1 MEERTIMKIFVIFLA
16 LLLIIPLA
24 HSQVQV
30 ENSTSFRMGY
40 SSEKL
45 FSSDLGMLSYVRG
58 ETIWLQVSG
67 SHMIELHDKEGSVVS
82 GYVYDGRP
90 TPIYTFEESDIVGTW
105 RLIIDNSVYELELVD
120 QLLEVEENIVE
131 FLLMNDSLIVK
142 GEIRPIFT
150 DIPLESEIIIA
161 KNRKSDF
168 TTMRTE
174 LVIERANTNI
184 GITYNIGEKET
195 TLFIQPYID
204 NVRSEGEYSEIG
216 LQNIYAWAELT
227 SEIALVKKTEG
238 SRFTTYVDEPIVETD
253 RTYFEITDVARKGI
267 NMTIPGP
274 GLTDEPWTVPLKYGR
289 SLLSVYLEFE
299 GKIFVNRIPV
309 IILEDKIIINPELI
323 IQVNSFEDKIEY
335 REIIDIEENMELEF
349 LLISKINGIDRIFY
363 DTDRP
368 ALTKINVIDRTNNEK
383 LEKYNIVFEEKI
395 ESIKINQTT
404 YIIGNQEL
412 INMRNLANAKLFIN
426 SFSIFDSILD
436 SRMNEDGII
445 EIIANVGMARIQIID
460 STGSIS
466 GNGEIVIRKLD
477 SDTGEFLIIEWN
489 GSDVRTILPEGRY
502 LARLESENIQG
513 ETEFEIFTDEKEVL
527 ILVDS
532 MYGMSTNIWIF
543 TLSTIITIEI
553 VIIYTIWKK
562 NIKGI

>member
-1 MEERTIMKIFVIFLA
+1 MKIFVIFLA
-16 LLLIIPLA
+16 LLLIIPLV
-24 HSQVQV
+24 HSQVQI
-30 ENSTSFRMGY
+30 ENSTSFRIGY

-67 SHMIELHDKEGSVVS
+67 SHMIELHNKEGIVIS
-82 GYVYDGRP
+82 GYVYDGNP
-90 TPIYTFEESDIVGTW
+90 TSIYTFEESDILGTW
-105 RLIIDNSVYELELVD
+105 RLFIDNSVYELELVD

-150 DIPLESEIIIA
+150 DIPLESEIIIS
-161 KNRKSDF
+161 KNRKSDV
-168 TTMRTE
+168 TTVQTE

-184 GITYNIGEKET
+184 GITYNVGEKET

-227 SEIALVKKTEG
+227 SEIALVKKTES

-299 GKIFVNRIPV
+299 GRIFVNRIPV

-335 REIIDIEENMELEF
+335 REIIKIEENMELEF

-363 DTDRP
+363 YTDRP

-404 YIIGNQEL
+404 YIIGDQEL

-426 SFSIFDSILD
+426 SFSTFDSILD

-445 EIIANVGMARIQIID
+445 EIIANVGIARIQVID

-477 SDTGEFLIIEWN
+477 SDTEEFLITEWN
-489 GSDVRTILPEGRY
+489 GSDVRMILPEGRY

-543 TLSTIITIEI
+543 ILSTIITIEI

>member
-1 MEERTIMKIFVIFLA
+1 MEERIIMKIFVIFLA
-16 LLLIIPLA
+16 LLLIIPLV
-24 HSQVQV
+24 HSQVQI
-30 ENSTSFRMGY
+30 ENSTSFRIGY

-67 SHMIELHDKEGSVVS
+67 SHMIELHDKEGNVVA
-82 GYVYDGRP
+82 GYVYDGHP
-90 TPIYTFEESDIVGTW
+90 TSIYTFEESDILGTW
-105 RLIIDNSVYELELVD
+105 RLFIDNSVYELELVD

-168 TTMRTE
+168 TTVQTE

-227 SEIALVKKTEG
+227 SEIALVKKTES

-289 SLLSVYLEFE
+289 ALLSVYLEFE
-299 GKIFVNRIPV
+299 GQIFVNRIPV

-335 REIIDIEENMELEF
+335 REIIKIEENMELEF

-363 DTDRP
+363 YTDRP

-404 YIIGNQEL
+404 YIIGDQEL

-426 SFSIFDSILD
+426 SFSTFDSILD

-445 EIIANVGMARIQIID
+445 EIIANVGIARIQVID

-477 SDTGEFLIIEWN
+477 SDTEEFLITEWN
-489 GSDVRTILPEGRY
+489 GSDVRMILPEGRY

-513 ETEFEIFTDEKEVL
+513 ETEFEIFTDEKEVS

>member
-1 MEERTIMKIFVIFLA
+1 MKIFVIVLA
-16 LLLIIPLA
+16 LLLIIPLV
-24 HSQVQV
+24 HSQVQI
-30 ENSTSFRMGY
+30 ENSTSFRIGY

-58 ETIWLQVSG
+58 ETIWLQISG
-67 SHMIELHDKEGSVVS
+67 SHMIELHDKEGNVVS
-82 GYVYDGRP
+82 GYVYDGHP
-90 TPIYTFEESDIVGTW
+90 TSIYTFEESDILGTW

-150 DIPLESEIIIA
+150 DIPLESEMIIA

-168 TTMRTE
+168 TTVQTE
-174 LVIERANTNI
+174 LVIERTNTNI

-227 SEIALVKKTEG
+227 SEIALVKKTES

-289 SLLSVYLEFE
+289 ALLSVYLEFE
-299 GKIFVNRIPV
+299 GQIFVNRIPV

-335 REIIDIEENMELEF
+335 RGIIEIEENMELEF

-363 DTDRP
+363 YTDRP

-404 YIIGNQEL
+404 YIIGDQEL

-426 SFSIFDSILD
+426 SFSTFDSILD

-445 EIIANVGMARIQIID
+445 EIIANVGIARIQVID

-477 SDTGEFLIIEWN
+477 SDTEEFLIIEWN
-489 GSDVRTILPEGRY
+489 GSDVRMILPEGRY

>member
-1 MEERTIMKIFVIFLA
+1 MKIFVIFLA
-16 LLLIIPLA
+16 LLLIIPLV
-24 HSQVQV
+24 HSQVQI
-30 ENSTSFRMGY
+30 ENSTSFRIGY

-67 SHMIELHDKEGSVVS
+67 SHMIELHNKEGNVVS

-90 TPIYTFEESDIVGTW
+90 TSIYTFEESDILGTW

-150 DIPLESEIIIA
+150 DIPLESEMIIA

-168 TTMRTE
+168 TTVQTE

-227 SEIALVKKTEG
+227 SEIALVKKTES

-289 SLLSVYLEFE
+289 ALLSVYLEFE
-299 GKIFVNRIPV
+299 GQIFVNRIPV

-335 REIIDIEENMELEF
+335 REIIKIEENMELEF

-363 DTDRP
+363 YTDRP

-404 YIIGNQEL
+404 YIIGDQEL

-426 SFSIFDSILD
+426 SFSTFDSILD

-445 EIIANVGMARIQIID
+445 EIIANVGIARIQVID

-477 SDTGEFLIIEWN
+477 SDTEEFLITEWN
-489 GSDVRTILPEGRY
+489 GSDVRMILPEGRY

>member
-1 MEERTIMKIFVIFLA
+1 MEERIIMKIFVIFLA
-16 LLLIIPLA
+16 LLLIIPLV
-24 HSQVQV
+24 HSQVQI
-30 ENSTSFRMGY
+30 ENSTSFRIGY

-67 SHMIELHDKEGSVVS
+67 SHMIELHNKEGIVIS
-82 GYVYDGRP
+82 GYVYDGSP
-90 TPIYTFEESDIVGTW
+90 TSIYTFEESDILGTW
-105 RLIIDNSVYELELVD
+105 RLFIDNSVYELELVD

-161 KNRKSDF
+161 KNRKSDV
-168 TTMRTE
+168 TTVQTE

-184 GITYNIGEKET
+184 GITYNVGEKET

-227 SEIALVKKTEG
+227 SEIALVKKTES

-289 SLLSVYLEFE
+289 ALLSVYLEFE
-299 GKIFVNRIPV
+299 GQIFVNRIPV

-335 REIIDIEENMELEF
+335 REIIKIEENMELEF

-363 DTDRP
+363 YTDRP

-426 SFSIFDSILD
+426 SFSAFDSILD

-445 EIIANVGMARIQIID
+445 EIIANVGIARIQVID

-477 SDTGEFLIIEWN
+477 SDTEEFLITEWN
-489 GSDVRTILPEGRY
+489 GSDVRMRLPEGRY

-543 TLSTIITIEI
+543 ILSTIITIEI

>member
-1 MEERTIMKIFVIFLA
+1 MEERIIMKIFVIFLA
-16 LLLIIPLA
+16 LLLIIPLV
-24 HSQVQV
+24 HSQVQI
-30 ENSTSFRMGY
+30 ENSTSFRTGY

-67 SHMIELHDKEGSVVS
+67 SHMIELHNKEGNVVS
-82 GYVYDGRP
+82 GYVYDGHP
-90 TPIYTFEESDIVGTW
+90 TSIYTFEESDILGTW

-150 DIPLESEIIIA
+150 DIPLESEMIIA

-168 TTMRTE
+168 TTVQTE
-174 LVIERANTNI
+174 LVIERTNTNI

-227 SEIALVKKTEG
+227 SEIALVKKTES

-289 SLLSVYLEFE
+289 ALLSVYLEFE
-299 GKIFVNRIPV
+299 GQIFVNRIPV

-335 REIIDIEENMELEF
+335 REIIKIEENMELEF

-363 DTDRP
+363 YTDRP

-404 YIIGNQEL
+404 YIIGDQEL

-426 SFSIFDSILD
+426 SFSTFDSILD

-445 EIIANVGMARIQIID
+445 EIIANVGIARIQVID

-477 SDTGEFLIIEWN
+477 SDTEEFLITEWN
-489 GSDVRTILPEGRY
+489 GSDVRMILPEGRY

>member
-1 MEERTIMKIFVIFLA
+1 MKIFVIFLA
-16 LLLIIPLA
+16 LLLIIPLV
-24 HSQVQV
+24 HSQVQI
-30 ENSTSFRMGY
+30 ENSTSFRIGY

-67 SHMIELHDKEGSVVS
+67 SHMIELHNKEGNVVS

-90 TPIYTFEESDIVGTW
+90 TSIYTFEESDILGTW

-150 DIPLESEIIIA
+150 DIPLESEMIIA

-168 TTMRTE
+168 TTVQTE

-227 SEIALVKKTEG
+227 SEIALVKKTES

-289 SLLSVYLEFE
+289 ALLSVYLEFE
-299 GKIFVNRIPV
+299 GQIFVNRIPV

-335 REIIDIEENMELEF
+335 RGIIDIEENMELEF

-363 DTDRP
+363 YTDRP

-404 YIIGNQEL
+404 YIIGDQEL

-426 SFSIFDSILD
+426 SFSTFDSILD
-436 SRMNEDGII
+436 IRMNEDGII
-445 EIIANVGMARIQIID
+445 EIIANVGIARIQVID

-477 SDTGEFLIIEWN
+477 SDTEEFLITEWN
-489 GSDVRTILPEGRY
+489 GSDVKMILPEGRY

-513 ETEFEIFTDEKEVL
+513 ETEFEIFTDEKEVS

>member
-1 MEERTIMKIFVIFLA
+1 MKIFVIFLA
-16 LLLIIPLA
+16 LLLIIPLV
-24 HSQVQV
+24 HSQVQI
-30 ENSTSFRMGY
+30 ENSTSFRIGY

-67 SHMIELHDKEGSVVS
+67 SHMIELHNKEGNVVA
-82 GYVYDGRP
+82 GYVYDGHP
-90 TPIYTFEESDIVGTW
+90 TSIYTFEESDILGTW

-150 DIPLESEIIIA
+150 DIPLESEMIIA

-168 TTMRTE
+168 TTVQTE

-227 SEIALVKKTEG
+227 SEIALVKKTES

-289 SLLSVYLEFE
+289 ALLSVYLEFE
-299 GKIFVNRIPV
+299 GQIFVNRIPV

-335 REIIDIEENMELEF
+335 REIIKIEENMELEF

-363 DTDRP
+363 YTDRP

-404 YIIGNQEL
+404 YIIGDQEL

-426 SFSIFDSILD
+426 SFSTFDSILD

-445 EIIANVGMARIQIID
+445 EIIANVGIARIQVID

-477 SDTGEFLIIEWN
+477 SDTEEFLITEWN
-489 GSDVRTILPEGRY
+489 GSDVRMILPEGRY

-513 ETEFEIFTDEKEVL
+513 ETEFEIFTDEKEVS
-527 ILVDS
+527 ILVD
-532 MYGMSTNIWIF
+532 
-543 TLSTIITIEI
+543 
-553 VIIYTIWKK
+553 
-562 NIKGI
+562 

>member
-1 MEERTIMKIFVIFLA
+1 MKIFVIFLA
-16 LLLIIPLA
+16 LLLIIPLV
-24 HSQVQV
+24 HSQVQI
-30 ENSTSFRMGY
+30 ENSTSFRIGY

-67 SHMIELHDKEGSVVS
+67 SHMIELHNKEGIVIS
-82 GYVYDGRP
+82 GYVYDGNP
-90 TPIYTFEESDIVGTW
+90 TSIYTFEESDILGTW
-105 RLIIDNSVYELELVD
+105 RLFIDNSVYELELVD

-161 KNRKSDF
+161 KNRKSDV
-168 TTMRTE
+168 TTVQTE

-204 NVRSEGEYSEIG
+204 NIRSEGEYSEIG

-227 SEIALVKKTEG
+227 SEIALVKKTES

-289 SLLSVYLEFE
+289 ALLSVYLEFE
-299 GKIFVNRIPV
+299 GQIFVNRIPV

-335 REIIDIEENMELEF
+335 REIIKIEENMELEF

-363 DTDRP
+363 YTDRP

-404 YIIGNQEL
+404 YIIGDQEL

-426 SFSIFDSILD
+426 SFSTFDSILD

-445 EIIANVGMARIQIID
+445 EIIANVGIARIQVID

-477 SDTGEFLIIEWN
+477 SDTEEFLITEWN
-489 GSDVRTILPEGRY
+489 GSDVRMILPEGRY

-543 TLSTIITIEI
+543 ILSTIITIEI

>member
-1 MEERTIMKIFVIFLA
+1 MKIFVIFLA
-16 LLLIIPLA
+16 LLLIIPLV
-24 HSQVQV
+24 HSQVQI
-30 ENSTSFRMGY
+30 ENSTSFRTGY

-67 SHMIELHDKEGSVVS
+67 SHMIELHNKEGNVVS
-82 GYVYDGRP
+82 GYVYDGHP
-90 TPIYTFEESDIVGTW
+90 TSIYTFEESDILGTW

-150 DIPLESEIIIA
+150 DIPLESEMIIA

-168 TTMRTE
+168 TTVQTE
-174 LVIERANTNI
+174 LVIERTNTNI

-227 SEIALVKKTEG
+227 SEIALVKKTES

-289 SLLSVYLEFE
+289 ALLSVYLEFE

-323 IQVNSFEDKIEY
+323 IQVNSFEDKVEY
-335 REIIDIEENMELEF
+335 RGIIDIEENMELEF

-363 DTDRP
+363 YTDRP

-404 YIIGNQEL
+404 YIIGDQEL

-426 SFSIFDSILD
+426 SFSTFDSILD

-445 EIIANVGMARIQIID
+445 EIIANVGIARIQVID

-466 GNGEIVIRKLD
+466 GNGEIVIRKVD
-477 SDTGEFLIIEWN
+477 SDTEEFLITEWN
-489 GSDVRTILPEGRY
+489 GSDVRMILPEGRY

>member
-1 MEERTIMKIFVIFLA
+1 MKIFVIVLA
-16 LLLIIPLA
+16 LLLIIPLV
-24 HSQVQV
+24 HSQVQI
-30 ENSTSFRMGY
+30 ENSTSFRTGY

-67 SHMIELHDKEGSVVS
+67 SHMIELHNKEGNVVS
-82 GYVYDGRP
+82 GYVYDGHP
-90 TPIYTFEESDIVGTW
+90 TSIYTFEESDILGTW

-150 DIPLESEIIIA
+150 DIPLESEMIIA

-168 TTMRTE
+168 TTVQTE
-174 LVIERANTNI
+174 LVIERTNTNI

-227 SEIALVKKTEG
+227 SEIALVKKTES

-289 SLLSVYLEFE
+289 ALLSVYLEFE

-335 REIIDIEENMELEF
+335 REIIKIEENMELEF

-363 DTDRP
+363 YTDRP

-404 YIIGNQEL
+404 YIIGDQEL

-426 SFSIFDSILD
+426 SFSTFDSILD

-445 EIIANVGMARIQIID
+445 EIIANVGIARIQVID

-466 GNGEIVIRKLD
+466 GNGEIVIRKVD
-477 SDTGEFLIIEWN
+477 SDTEEFLITEWN
-489 GSDVRTILPEGRY
+489 GSDVRMILPEGRY

>member
-1 MEERTIMKIFVIFLA
+1 MKIFVIVLA
-16 LLLIIPLA
+16 LLLIIPLV
-24 HSQVQV
+24 HSQVQI
-30 ENSTSFRMGY
+30 ENSTSFRIGY

-67 SHMIELHDKEGSVVS
+67 SHMIELHNKEGNVVS
-82 GYVYDGRP
+82 GYVYDGHP
-90 TPIYTFEESDIVGTW
+90 TSIYTFEESDILGTW

-150 DIPLESEIIIA
+150 DIPLESEMIIA

-168 TTMRTE
+168 TTVQTE
-174 LVIERANTNI
+174 LVIERTNTNI

-227 SEIALVKKTEG
+227 SEIALVKKTES

-289 SLLSVYLEFE
+289 ALLSVYLEFE
-299 GKIFVNRIPV
+299 GQIFVNRIPV

-335 REIIDIEENMELEF
+335 REIIKIEENMELEF

-363 DTDRP
+363 YTDRP

-404 YIIGNQEL
+404 YIIGDQEL

-426 SFSIFDSILD
+426 SFSTFDSILD

-445 EIIANVGMARIQIID
+445 EIIANVGIARIQVID

-477 SDTGEFLIIEWN
+477 SDTEEFLIIEWN
-489 GSDVRTILPEGRY
+489 GSDVRMILPEGRY

>member
-1 MEERTIMKIFVIFLA
+1 MEERIIMKIFVIFLA
-16 LLLIIPLA
+16 LLLIIPLV
-24 HSQVQV
+24 HSQVQI
-30 ENSTSFRMGY
+30 ENSTSFRTGY

-67 SHMIELHDKEGSVVS
+67 SHMIELHNKEGNVVA
-82 GYVYDGRP
+82 GYVYDGHP
-90 TPIYTFEESDIVGTW
+90 TSIYTFEESDILGTW

-150 DIPLESEIIIA
+150 DIPLESEMIIA

-168 TTMRTE
+168 TTVQTE
-174 LVIERANTNI
+174 LVIERTNTNI

-227 SEIALVKKTEG
+227 SEIALVKKTES

-289 SLLSVYLEFE
+289 ALLSVYLEFE
-299 GKIFVNRIPV
+299 GQIFVNRIPV

-335 REIIDIEENMELEF
+335 REIIKIEENMELEF

-363 DTDRP
+363 YTDRP

-404 YIIGNQEL
+404 YIIGDQEL

-426 SFSIFDSILD
+426 SFSTFDSILD

-445 EIIANVGMARIQIID
+445 EIIANVGIARIQVID

-477 SDTGEFLIIEWN
+477 SDTEEFLITEWN
-489 GSDVRTILPEGRY
+489 GSDVRMILPEGRY

>member
-1 MEERTIMKIFVIFLA
+1 MKIFVIFLA

-30 ENSTSFRMGY
+30 ENSTSFRIGY

>member
-1 MEERTIMKIFVIFLA
+1 MEERIIMKIFVIFLA

-24 HSQVQV
+24 NSQVQI

-67 SHMIELHDKEGSVVS
+67 SHMIELHDKEGSVIS
-82 GYVYDGRP
+82 GYVYDGHP
-90 TPIYTFEESDIVGTW
+90 TSIYTFEESDILGTW

-161 KNRKSDF
+161 RNRKSDF
-168 TTMRTE
+168 TTMQTE

-289 SLLSVYLEFE
+289 ALLSVYLEFE

-335 REIIDIEENMELEF
+335 RETIDIEENMELEF

-368 ALTKINVIDRTNNEK
+368 ALTKINVIDGTNNEK

-436 SRMNEDGII
+436 SRMNEDGVI
-445 EIIANVGMARIQIID
+445 EIIANVGIAKIQIID

-477 SDTGEFLIIEWN
+477 SDTGEFLITEWN
-489 GSDVRTILPEGRY
+489 GDDVRMILPEGRY

-513 ETEFEIFTDEKEVL
+513 EAEFEIFTDEKEVL

-543 TLSTIITIEI
+543 ILSTIITIEI

>member
-1 MEERTIMKIFVIFLA
+1 MKIFVIFLA
-16 LLLIIPLA
+16 LLLIIPLV
-24 HSQVQV
+24 HSQVQI
-30 ENSTSFRMGY
+30 ENSTSFRIGY

-67 SHMIELHDKEGSVVS
+67 SHMIELHNKEGIVIS
-82 GYVYDGRP
+82 GYVYDGNP
-90 TPIYTFEESDIVGTW
+90 TSIYTFEESDILGTW

-150 DIPLESEIIIA
+150 DIPLESEMIIA

-168 TTMRTE
+168 TTVQTE

-227 SEIALVKKTEG
+227 SEIALVKKTES

-289 SLLSVYLEFE
+289 ALLSVYLEFE
-299 GKIFVNRIPV
+299 GQIFVNRIPV

-335 REIIDIEENMELEF
+335 REIIKIEENMELEF

-363 DTDRP
+363 YTDRP

-383 LEKYNIVFEEKI
+383 LEKYNIVFEEKT

-404 YIIGNQEL
+404 YIIGDQEL

-426 SFSIFDSILD
+426 SFSTFDSILD

-445 EIIANVGMARIQIID
+445 EIIANVGIARIQVID

-477 SDTGEFLIIEWN
+477 SDTEEFLITEWN
-489 GSDVRTILPEGRY
+489 GSDVRMILPEGRY

-513 ETEFEIFTDEKEVL
+513 ETEFEIFTDEKEVS

>member
-1 MEERTIMKIFVIFLA
+1 MKIFVIFLA
-16 LLLIIPLA
+16 LLLIIPLV
-24 HSQVQV
+24 HSQVQI
-30 ENSTSFRMGY
+30 ENSTSFRIGY

-67 SHMIELHDKEGSVVS
+67 SHMIELHNKEGNVVA
-82 GYVYDGRP
+82 GYVYDGHP
-90 TPIYTFEESDIVGTW
+90 TSIYTFEESDILGTW

-150 DIPLESEIIIA
+150 DIPLESEMIIA

-168 TTMRTE
+168 TTVQTE

-227 SEIALVKKTEG
+227 SEIALVKKTES

-289 SLLSVYLEFE
+289 ALLSVYLEFE
-299 GKIFVNRIPV
+299 GQIFVNRIPV

-335 REIIDIEENMELEF
+335 RGIIDIEENMELEF

-363 DTDRP
+363 YTDRP

-404 YIIGNQEL
+404 YIIGDQEL

-426 SFSIFDSILD
+426 SFSTFDSILD

-445 EIIANVGMARIQIID
+445 EIIANVGIARIQVID

-477 SDTGEFLIIEWN
+477 SDTEEFLITEWN
-489 GSDVRTILPEGRY
+489 GSDVRMILPEGRY

>member
-1 MEERTIMKIFVIFLA
+1 MKIFVIFLA
-16 LLLIIPLA
+16 LLLIIPLV
-24 HSQVQV
+24 HSQVQI
-30 ENSTSFRMGY
+30 ENSTSFRIGY

-67 SHMIELHDKEGSVVS
+67 SHMIELHNKEGNVVS
-82 GYVYDGRP
+82 GYVYDGHP
-90 TPIYTFEESDIVGTW
+90 TSIYTFEESDILGTW

-150 DIPLESEIIIA
+150 DIPLESEMIIA

-168 TTMRTE
+168 TTVQTE

-227 SEIALVKKTEG
+227 SEIALVKKTES

-323 IQVNSFEDKIEY
+323 IQVNSFEDKIQY

-395 ESIKINQTT
+395 GSIKINQTT

-477 SDTGEFLIIEWN
+477 SDTEEFLITEWN
-489 GSDVRTILPEGRY
+489 GSDVKMILPEGRY

-513 ETEFEIFTDEKEVL
+513 ETEFEIFTDEKEVS

>member
-1 MEERTIMKIFVIFLA
+1 MKIFVIFLA
-16 LLLIIPLA
+16 LLLIIPLV
-24 HSQVQV
+24 HSQVQI
-30 ENSTSFRMGY
+30 ENSTSFRIGY

-67 SHMIELHDKEGSVVS
+67 SHMIELHNKEGNVVS

-90 TPIYTFEESDIVGTW
+90 TSIYTFEESDILGTW

-150 DIPLESEIIIA
+150 DIPLESEMIIA

-168 TTMRTE
+168 TTVQTE
-174 LVIERANTNI
+174 LVIERTNTNI

-227 SEIALVKKTEG
+227 SEIALVKKTES

-289 SLLSVYLEFE
+289 ALLSVYLEFE
-299 GKIFVNRIPV
+299 GQIFVNRIPV

-335 REIIDIEENMELEF
+335 RGIIDIEENMELEF

-363 DTDRP
+363 YTDRP

-404 YIIGNQEL
+404 YIIGDQEL

-426 SFSIFDSILD
+426 SFNTFDSILD

-445 EIIANVGMARIQIID
+445 EIIANVGIARIQVID

-477 SDTGEFLIIEWN
+477 SDTEEFLITEWN
-489 GSDVRTILPEGRY
+489 GSDVRMILPEGRY

-513 ETEFEIFTDEKEVL
+513 ETEFEIFTDEKEVS

>member
-1 MEERTIMKIFVIFLA
+1 MKIFVIFLA
-16 LLLIIPLA
+16 LLLIIPLV
-24 HSQVQV
+24 HSQVQI
-30 ENSTSFRMGY
+30 ENSTSFRIGY

-67 SHMIELHDKEGSVVS
+67 SHMIELHNKEGIVVS
-82 GYVYDGRP
+82 GYVYDGRQ
-90 TPIYTFEESDIVGTW
+90 TPIYTFEESDILGTW

-120 QLLEVEENIVE
+120 QSLEVEENIVE

-168 TTMRTE
+168 TTVQTE

-184 GITYNIGEKET
+184 GITYNVGEKET

-204 NVRSEGEYSEIG
+204 NIRSEGEYSEIG

-227 SEIALVKKTEG
+227 SEIALVKKTES

-289 SLLSVYLEFE
+289 ALLSVYLEFE
-299 GKIFVNRIPV
+299 GQIFVNRIPV

-335 REIIDIEENMELEF
+335 REIIKIEENMELEF

-363 DTDRP
+363 YTDRP

-404 YIIGNQEL
+404 YIIGDQEL

-426 SFSIFDSILD
+426 SFSTFDSILD

-445 EIIANVGMARIQIID
+445 EIIANVGIARIQVID

-477 SDTGEFLIIEWN
+477 SDTEEFLITEWN
-489 GSDVRTILPEGRY
+489 GSDVKIILPEGRY
-502 LARLESENIQG
+502 LAKLESENIQG
-513 ETEFEIFTDEKEVL
+513 ETEFEISMDEKEVL
-527 ILVDS
+527 IIVDS

-543 TLSTIITIEI
+543 ILSTIITIEI

>member
-1 MEERTIMKIFVIFLA
+1 MKIFVIFLA
-16 LLLIIPLA
+16 LLLIIPLV
-24 HSQVQV
+24 HSQVQI
-30 ENSTSFRMGY
+30 ENSTSFRIGY

-67 SHMIELHDKEGSVVS
+67 SHMIELHNKEGIVIS
-82 GYVYDGRP
+82 GYVYDGHQ
-90 TPIYTFEESDIVGTW
+90 TSIYTFEESDILGTW

-168 TTMRTE
+168 TTVQTE

-184 GITYNIGEKET
+184 GITYNVGEKET

-227 SEIALVKKTEG
+227 SEIALVKKTES

-289 SLLSVYLEFE
+289 ALLSVYLEFE
-299 GKIFVNRIPV
+299 GQIFVNRIPV

-335 REIIDIEENMELEF
+335 REIIKIEENMELEF

-404 YIIGNQEL
+404 YIIGDQEL

-436 SRMNEDGII
+436 SRINEDGII
-445 EIIANVGMARIQIID
+445 EIIANVGMARIQVID

-477 SDTGEFLIIEWN
+477 SDTEEFLITEWN
-489 GSDVRTILPEGRY
+489 GSDVKMILPEGRY

-513 ETEFEIFTDEKEVL
+513 ETEFEIFTDEKEVS

-543 TLSTIITIEI
+543 ILSTIITIEI

>member
-1 MEERTIMKIFVIFLA
+1 MKIFVIFLA
-16 LLLIIPLA
+16 LLLIIPLV
-24 HSQVQV
+24 HSQVQI
-30 ENSTSFRMGY
+30 ENSTSFRIGY

-67 SHMIELHDKEGSVVS
+67 SHMIELHNKEGIVIS
-82 GYVYDGRP
+82 GYVYDGNP
-90 TPIYTFEESDIVGTW
+90 TSIYTFEESDILGTW
-105 RLIIDNSVYELELVD
+105 RLFIDNSVYELELVD

-161 KNRKSDF
+161 KNRKSDV
-168 TTMRTE
+168 TTVQTE

-184 GITYNIGEKET
+184 GITYNVGEKET

-227 SEIALVKKTEG
+227 SEIALVKKTES

-289 SLLSVYLEFE
+289 ALLSVYLEFE
-299 GKIFVNRIPV
+299 GQIFVNRIPV

-335 REIIDIEENMELEF
+335 REIIKIEENMELEF

-363 DTDRP
+363 YTDRP

-404 YIIGNQEL
+404 YIIGDQEL

-426 SFSIFDSILD
+426 SFSTFDSILD

-445 EIIANVGMARIQIID
+445 EIIANVGIARIQVID

-477 SDTGEFLIIEWN
+477 SDTEEFLITEWN
-489 GSDVRTILPEGRY
+489 GSDVRMRLPEGRY

-513 ETEFEIFTDEKEVL
+513 ETEFEIFTDEKEVS

-543 TLSTIITIEI
+543 ILSTIITIEI

>member
-1 MEERTIMKIFVIFLA
+1 MKIFVIFLA
-16 LLLIIPLA
+16 LLLIIPLV
-24 HSQVQV
+24 HSQVQI
-30 ENSTSFRMGY
+30 ENSTSFRTGY

-67 SHMIELHDKEGSVVS
+67 SHMIELHNKEGNVIS
-82 GYVYDGRP
+82 GYVYDGHP
-90 TPIYTFEESDIVGTW
+90 TSIYTFEESDILGTW

-150 DIPLESEIIIA
+150 DIPLESEMIIA

-168 TTMRTE
+168 TTVQTE
-174 LVIERANTNI
+174 LVIERTNTNI

-227 SEIALVKKTEG
+227 SEIALVKKTES

-289 SLLSVYLEFE
+289 ALLSVYLEFE
-299 GKIFVNRIPV
+299 GQIFVNRIPV

-335 REIIDIEENMELEF
+335 REIIKIEENMELEF

-363 DTDRP
+363 YTDRP

-404 YIIGNQEL
+404 YIIGDQEL

-426 SFSIFDSILD
+426 SFSTFDSILD

-445 EIIANVGMARIQIID
+445 EIIANVGIARIQVID

-477 SDTGEFLIIEWN
+477 SDTEEFLITEWN
-489 GSDVRTILPEGRY
+489 GSDVRMILPEGRY

>member
-1 MEERTIMKIFVIFLA
+1 MEERIIMKIFVIFLA
-16 LLLIIPLA
+16 LLLIIPLV
-24 HSQVQV
+24 HSQVQI
-30 ENSTSFRMGY
+30 ENSTSFRIGY

-67 SHMIELHDKEGSVVS
+67 SHMIELHNKEGIVIS
-82 GYVYDGRP
+82 GYVYDGHP
-90 TPIYTFEESDIVGTW
+90 TSIYTFEESDILGTW

-161 KNRKSDF
+161 KNRKSDV
-168 TTMRTE
+168 TTMQTE

-184 GITYNIGEKET
+184 GITYNVGEKET

-227 SEIALVKKTEG
+227 SEIALVKKTES

-289 SLLSVYLEFE
+289 ALLSVYLEFE

-323 IQVNSFEDKIEY
+323 IPVNSFEDKIEY
-335 REIIDIEENMELEF
+335 REIISIEENMELEF

-436 SRMNEDGII
+436 SRINEDGII
-445 EIIANVGMARIQIID
+445 EIIANVGMARIQVID

-477 SDTGEFLIIEWN
+477 SDTEEFLITEWN
-489 GSDVRTILPEGRY
+489 GSDVKMILPEGRY

-513 ETEFEIFTDEKEVL
+513 ETEFEIFTDEKDVL

-543 TLSTIITIEI
+543 ILSTIITIEI

>member
-1 MEERTIMKIFVIFLA
+1 MKIFVIFLA

>member
-1 MEERTIMKIFVIFLA
+1 MKIFVIFLA
-16 LLLIIPLA
+16 LLLIIPLV
-24 HSQVQV
+24 HSQVQI
-30 ENSTSFRMGY
+30 ENSTSFRIGY

-67 SHMIELHDKEGSVVS
+67 SHMIELHNKEGIVIS
-82 GYVYDGRP
+82 GYVYDGNP
-90 TPIYTFEESDIVGTW
+90 TSIYTFEESDILGTW
-105 RLIIDNSVYELELVD
+105 RLFIDNSVYELELVD

-168 TTMRTE
+168 TTVQTE

-227 SEIALVKKTEG
+227 SEIALVKKTES

-289 SLLSVYLEFE
+289 ALLSVYLEFE
-299 GKIFVNRIPV
+299 GQIFVNRIPV

-335 REIIDIEENMELEF
+335 REIIKIEENMELEF

-363 DTDRP
+363 YTDRP

-404 YIIGNQEL
+404 YIIGDQEL

-426 SFSIFDSILD
+426 SFSTFDSILD

-445 EIIANVGMARIQIID
+445 EIIANVGIARIQVID

-477 SDTGEFLIIEWN
+477 SDTEEFLITEWN
-489 GSDVRTILPEGRY
+489 GSDVRMRLPEGRY

-543 TLSTIITIEI
+543 ILSTIITIEI

>member
-1 MEERTIMKIFVIFLA
+1 MKIFVIFLA
-16 LLLIIPLA
+16 LLLIIPLV
-24 HSQVQV
+24 HSQVQI
-30 ENSTSFRMGY
+30 ENSTSFRIGY

-67 SHMIELHDKEGSVVS
+67 SHMIELHNKEGIVIS
-82 GYVYDGRP
+82 GYVYDGNP
-90 TPIYTFEESDIVGTW
+90 TSIYTFEESDILGTW
-105 RLIIDNSVYELELVD
+105 RLFIDNSVYELELVD

-168 TTMRTE
+168 TTVQTE

-184 GITYNIGEKET
+184 GITYNVGEKET

-227 SEIALVKKTEG
+227 SEIALVKKTES

-289 SLLSVYLEFE
+289 ALLSVYLEFE
-299 GKIFVNRIPV
+299 GQIFVNRIPV

-335 REIIDIEENMELEF
+335 REIIKIEENMELEF

-363 DTDRP
+363 YTDRP

-404 YIIGNQEL
+404 YIIGDQEL

-426 SFSIFDSILD
+426 SFSTFDSILD

-445 EIIANVGMARIQIID
+445 EIIANVGIARIQVID

-477 SDTGEFLIIEWN
+477 SDTEEFLITEWN
-489 GSDVRTILPEGRY
+489 GSDVRMRLPEGRY

-543 TLSTIITIEI
+543 ILSTIITIEI

>member
-1 MEERTIMKIFVIFLA
+1 MKIFVIFLA
-16 LLLIIPLA
+16 LLLIIPLV
-24 HSQVQV
+24 HSQVQI
-30 ENSTSFRMGY
+30 ENSTSFRIGY

-67 SHMIELHDKEGSVVS
+67 SHMIELHNKEGNVVA
-82 GYVYDGRP
+82 GYVYDGHP
-90 TPIYTFEESDIVGTW
+90 TSIYTFEESDILGTW

-150 DIPLESEIIIA
+150 DIPLESEMIIA

-168 TTMRTE
+168 TTVQTE
-174 LVIERANTNI
+174 LVIERTNTNI

-227 SEIALVKKTEG
+227 SEIALVKKTES

-289 SLLSVYLEFE
+289 ALLSVYLEFE
-299 GKIFVNRIPV
+299 GQIFVNRIPV

-335 REIIDIEENMELEF
+335 REIIKIEENMELEF

-363 DTDRP
+363 YTDRP

-404 YIIGNQEL
+404 YIIGDQEL

-426 SFSIFDSILD
+426 SFSTFDSILD

-445 EIIANVGMARIQIID
+445 EIIANVGIARIQVID

-477 SDTGEFLIIEWN
+477 SDTEEFLITEWN
-489 GSDVRTILPEGRY
+489 GSDVKMILPEGRY

>member
-1 MEERTIMKIFVIFLA
+1 MKIFVIFLA
-16 LLLIIPLA
+16 LLLIIPLV
-24 HSQVQV
+24 HSQVQI
-30 ENSTSFRMGY
+30 ENSTSFRIGY

-67 SHMIELHDKEGSVVS
+67 SHMIELHNKEGIVIS
-82 GYVYDGRP
+82 GYVYDGSP
-90 TPIYTFEESDIVGTW
+90 TSIYTFEESDILGMW
-105 RLIIDNSVYELELVD
+105 RLFIDNSVYELELVD

-161 KNRKSDF
+161 KNRKSDV
-168 TTMRTE
+168 TTVQTE

-184 GITYNIGEKET
+184 GITYNVGEKET

-227 SEIALVKKTEG
+227 SEIALVKKTES

-289 SLLSVYLEFE
+289 ALLSVYLEFE
-299 GKIFVNRIPV
+299 GQIFVNRIPV

-335 REIIDIEENMELEF
+335 REIIKIEENMELEF

-363 DTDRP
+363 YTDRP

-404 YIIGNQEL
+404 YIIGDQEL

-426 SFSIFDSILD
+426 SFSTFDSILD

-445 EIIANVGMARIQIID
+445 EIIANVGIARIQVID

-477 SDTGEFLIIEWN
+477 SDTEEFLITEWN
-489 GSDVRTILPEGRY
+489 GSDVRMILPEGRY

-543 TLSTIITIEI
+543 ILSTIITIEI

>member
-1 MEERTIMKIFVIFLA
+1 MEERIIMKIFVIFLA
-16 LLLIIPLA
+16 LLLIIPLV
-24 HSQVQV
+24 HSQVQI
-30 ENSTSFRMGY
+30 ENSTSFRIGY

-67 SHMIELHDKEGSVVS
+67 SHMIELHNKEGIVIS
-82 GYVYDGRP
+82 GYVYDGNP
-90 TPIYTFEESDIVGTW
+90 TSIYTFEESDILGTW
-105 RLIIDNSVYELELVD
+105 RLFIDNSVYELELVD

-168 TTMRTE
+168 TTVQTE

-184 GITYNIGEKET
+184 GITYNVGEKET

-227 SEIALVKKTEG
+227 SEIALVKKTES

-289 SLLSVYLEFE
+289 ALLSVYLEFE
-299 GKIFVNRIPV
+299 GQIFVNRIPV

-335 REIIDIEENMELEF
+335 REIIKIEENMELEF

-363 DTDRP
+363 YTDRP

-404 YIIGNQEL
+404 YIIGDQEL

-426 SFSIFDSILD
+426 SFSTFDSILD

-445 EIIANVGMARIQIID
+445 EIIANVGMARIQVID

-477 SDTGEFLIIEWN
+477 SDTEEFLITEWN
-489 GSDVRTILPEGRY
+489 GSDVRMRLPEGRY

-543 TLSTIITIEI
+543 ILSTIITIEI

>member
-1 MEERTIMKIFVIFLA
+1 MKIFVIFLA
-16 LLLIIPLA
+16 LLLIIPLV
-24 HSQVQV
+24 HSQVQI
-30 ENSTSFRMGY
+30 ENSTSFRIGY

-67 SHMIELHDKEGSVVS
+67 SHMIELHNKEGNVVS
-82 GYVYDGRP
+82 GYVYDGHP
-90 TPIYTFEESDIVGTW
+90 TSIYTFEESDILGTW

-150 DIPLESEIIIA
+150 DIPLESEMIIA

-168 TTMRTE
+168 TTVQTE

-227 SEIALVKKTEG
+227 SEIALVKKTES

-323 IQVNSFEDKIEY
+323 IQVSLFEDKIEY
-335 REIIDIEENMELEF
+335 RGIIDIEENMELEF

-395 ESIKINQTT
+395 GSIKINQTT

-426 SFSIFDSILD
+426 SFSTFDSILD

-445 EIIANVGMARIQIID
+445 EIIANVGIARIQVID

-477 SDTGEFLIIEWN
+477 SDTEEFLITEWN
-489 GSDVRTILPEGRY
+489 GSDVKMILPEGRY

-513 ETEFEIFTDEKEVL
+513 ETEFEIFTDEKEVS

>member
-1 MEERTIMKIFVIFLA
+1 MKTFVIFLA
-16 LLLIIPLA
+16 LLLIIPLV
-24 HSQVQV
+24 HSQVQI
-30 ENSTSFRMGY
+30 ENSTSFRIGY

-67 SHMIELHDKEGSVVS
+67 SHMIELHNKEGDVVS
-82 GYVYDGRP
+82 GYVYDGHP
-90 TPIYTFEESDIVGTW
+90 TSIYTFEESDILGTW

-150 DIPLESEIIIA
+150 DIPLESEMIIA

-168 TTMRTE
+168 TTVQTE

-227 SEIALVKKTEG
+227 SEIALVKKTES

-335 REIIDIEENMELEF
+335 REIIKIEENMELEF

-363 DTDRP
+363 YTDRP

-404 YIIGNQEL
+404 YIIGDQEL

-426 SFSIFDSILD
+426 SFSTFDSILD
-436 SRMNEDGII
+436 IRMNEDGII
-445 EIIANVGMARIQIID
+445 EIIANVGIARIQVID

-477 SDTGEFLIIEWN
+477 SDTEEFLITEWN
-489 GSDVRTILPEGRY
+489 GSDVKMILPEGRY

-513 ETEFEIFTDEKEVL
+513 ETEFEIFTDEKEVS